1 MFDYDIWLIVAP
13 LMLLAI
19 AAAAVARATRLAV
32 YATLLVGLALA
43 AFTWVTWAFPSLPIT
58 KAPNVNPIIR
68 LTGSLA
74 LASTALVPLLL
85 SAAWRGLR
93 SDGAS

>member
-1 MFDYDIWLIVAP
+1 MFDYDIWLVVAP

-19 AAAAVARATRLAV
+19 GAAAVAGATRLAA

-43 AFTWVTWAFPSLPIT
+43 AFAWVTWAFPSLPIT
-58 KAPNVNPIIR
+58 KEAAVNPIVR

-74 LASTALVPLLL
+74 FASTALIPPLLA
-85 SAAWRGLR
+85 AAWRGVH
-93 SDGAS
+93 SDGAL